1 MSVEL
6 LRDPLRHQGRGRR
19 VLVDLLGTGGV
30 WGHIRDLVFI
40 RMMSLFCNKVERTS
54 IIKYLYRDMSI
65 NINRDVRSQN
75 TRDYD

>member
-19 VLVDLLGTGGV
+19 VLGLLGTGGV
-30 WGHIRDLVFI
+30 RGHICDLVFI

-54 IIKYLYRDMSI
+54 IIQYLYRDMSI